1 MAEDKTGNGV
11 SSTDGGG
18 SEPPAGGGGDKST
31 APKPKAK
38 DQVLSLA
45 QLIGAPISALVDA
58 EAQSAMATERFI
70 RNVGFT
76 GGTERG
82 ELGDLQMARFKR
94 TRREGD
100 TDQEIEVQIPLL
112 SMLPIPAL
120 QIRDAELDYTV
131 RIVQTEEMHHAP
143 FHDIEG
149 LRKTPDDEPIARL
162 RGSFAR
168 ESRPGDHRRTDMLV
182 KMKVRMEQADMPDG
196 LAKLLALSSESVQQ
210 KALDAPDDTASSETP
225 DDEN

>member
-1 MAEDKTGNGV
+1 MAEEKTGNNV
-11 SSTDGGG
+11 PSADGGG
-18 SEPPAGGGGDKST
+18 DGGSEKAP
-31 APKPKAK
+31 APKPK

-70 RNVGFT
+70 RSVGFT
-76 GGTERG
+76 GGTGRG
-82 ELGDLQMARFKR
+82 ELGDLQMAKFTR
-94 TRREGD
+94 TRREGE
-100 TDQEIEVQIPLL
+100 TPQEIEVQIPLL

-131 RIVQTEEMHHAP
+131 RIVQTEEMHGAP
-143 FHDIEG
+143 FHDVEG

-196 LAKLLALSSESVQQ
+196 LAKLLALSSESIQQ
-210 KALDAPDDTASSETP
+210 KALPGPEDAESSETP
-225 DDEN
+225 DDGQ

>member
-1 MAEDKTGNGV
+1 MAEDQSGNG
-11 SSTDGGG
+11 TPPTEGGG
-18 SEPPAGGGGDKST
+18 SQPASGGGGDQT
-31 APKPKAK
+31 PLPKPR

-58 EAQSAMATERFI
+58 EAQSAIATERFI

-76 GGTERG
+76 GGAERG
-82 ELGDLQMARFKR
+82 ELGDLQMARFTR
-94 TRREGD
+94 TQREGE
-100 TDQEIEVQIPLL
+100 TDREIEVQIPLL

-120 QIRDAELDYTV
+120 RIRDTDLDYTV
-131 RIVQTEEMHHAP
+131 RIVQTEEMHSAP

-149 LRKTPDDEPIARL
+149 LRKTPDDEPVARL

-196 LAKLLALSSESVQQ
+196 LAKLLALSSESIQQ
-210 KALDAPDDTASSETP
+210 KELTGPDQADSAESPDDGE
-225 DDEN
+225 

>member
-1 MAEDKTGNGV
+1 MAENQTGKNGPAANGD
-11 SSTDGGG
+11 DG
-18 SEPPAGGGGDKST
+18 SQPPAGRGSEQAPT
-31 APKPKAK
+31 PKPK

-58 EAQSAMATERFI
+58 EAQAAIATERFI

-76 GGTERG
+76 GGADRG

-94 TRREGD
+94 KRRDGEEER
-100 TDQEIEVQIPLL
+100 EIEVQIPLL

-131 RIVQTEEMHHAP
+131 RVVQTEEMHHAP
-143 FHDIEG
+143 FHDVKG
-149 LRKTPDDEPIARL
+149 LRNTPDDEPIARI

-168 ESRPGDHRRTDMLV
+168 EPHSGDRRRTDMLV

-196 LAKLLALSSESVQQ
+196 LAKLLALSSDSIQQ
-210 KALDAPDDTASSETP
+210 KESDAPADTTADEPADD
-225 DDEN
+225 DK

>member
-1 MAEDKTGNGV
+1 MAEDQTGNNV
-11 SSTDGGG
+11 PSANGGG
-18 SEPPAGGGGDKST
+18 SEPTGSGGGGKPVEP
-31 APKPKAK
+31 PKK
-38 DQVLSLA
+38 DEVLSLA

-58 EAQSAMATERFI
+58 EAQSAIATERFI
-70 RNVGFT
+70 RSVGFT

-82 ELGDLQMARFKR
+82 ELGDLQMARF
-94 TRREGD
+94 TRKQLEGETVSD
-100 TDQEIEVQIPLL
+100 VEVQIPLL

-131 RIVQTEEMHHAP
+131 RIVQTEEMQSAP
-143 FHDIEG
+143 FHDIKG
-149 LRKTPDDEPIARL
+149 LRNTPDDEPIARL

-196 LAKLLALSSESVQQ
+196 LAKLLALSSESIQQ
-210 KALDAPDDTASSETP
+210 KRLEATDDAESTKSS
-225 DDEN
+225 DDES